1 MSHIEG
7 LISHHCPDG
16 VEFIALQ
23 ELFNTRNGYTPSRK
37 NPAYWENGTIPWF
50 RLADIRGGDRILT
63 EAIENVSPSA
73 VKKSGLFPAGTIII
87 STLATIGE
95 HALMEVPGL
104 CNQQLTALTL
114 REKYADLFNIKFL
127 FYYTFLLAD
136 WCKKNTMNSSF
147 ASVDMK
153 QFKRFKF
160 PVPPLE
166 VQDEIVR
173 VLDSFTNLEAN
184 LQTELE
190 ARRQQYE
197 YYRASLF
204 DSAKLRSTSTE
215 LALGELGTWSG
226 GGTPSKSVSSYWTE
240 GYLWVS
246 PKDMKQTYI
255 FQTEDQI
262 SEEAVKSRG
271 LRIYPPE
278 TILLVARSGI
288 LKHSLPVG
296 ILEKQATVNQDI
308 KALRVNNS
316 VTSKYALYTLQN
328 YSQDILRK
336 CHKAGGSVDSLD
348 MKKLLAFQ
356 IPVPPL
362 AEQER
367 IVGILDKFDAL
378 VNDLSSGLPAE
389 IEARRKQYEYY
400 RDQLLTFTPVK

>member
-1 MSHIEG
+1 MSHIDDLLEFYVNNSAVEWRSLDSIASRHKGFSVTAKLINEQKSNKEG
-7 LISHHCPDG
+7 ILVFGAGSTKAYFSPNLVPENRTVKTECIIVKSRGYIDFEYCSIPCAHKSELWSYTCDSSLISTKF
-16 VEFIALQ
+16 VYYFLKTITESLQ
-23 ELFNTRNGYTPSRK
+23 RQARATSVK
-37 NPAYWENGTIPWF
+37 IPQ
-50 RLADIRGGDRILT
+50 LSVGDT
-63 EAIENVSPSA
+63 DS
-73 VKKSGLFPAGTIII
+73 
-87 STLATIGE
+87 
-95 HALMEVPGL
+95 LM
-104 CNQQLTALTL
+104 
-114 REKYADLFNIKFL
+114 I
-127 FYYTFLLAD
+127 
-136 WCKKNTMNSSF
+136 
-147 ASVDMK
+147 
-153 QFKRFKF
+153 

-166 VQDEIVR
+166 VQAEIVR
-173 VLDSFTNLEAN
+173 ILDSFTELEAN

-190 ARRQQYE
+190 ARRKQYE

-400 RDQLLTFTPVK
+400 RDQLLTFTPAN

>member
-1 MSHIEG
+1 MSHIAD
-7 LISHHCPDG
+7 LISHHCPNG
-16 VEFIALQ
+16 VEQKLISDVATLERGKYISKKTAIPGEIPVIAGG
-23 ELFNTRNGYTPSRK
+23 RG
-37 NPAYWENGTIPWF
+37 PAYWHNEPNRTGELLTVAGSGAYAGFVQYWDSPIFLSDAFSITTNPQLKTRFLYHWLKNKQDF
-50 RLADIRGGDRILT
+50 LHSLKKGSGVAHVYPKDIAKLKI
-63 EAIENVSPSA
+63 
-73 VKKSGLFPAGTIII
+73 
-87 STLATIGE
+87 
-95 HALMEVPGL
+95 
-104 CNQQLTALTL
+104 
-114 REKYADLFNIKFL
+114 
-127 FYYTFLLAD
+127 
-136 WCKKNTMNSSF
+136 
-147 ASVDMK
+147 
-153 QFKRFKF
+153 

-166 VQDEIVR
+166 VQAEIVR
-173 VLDSFTNLEAN
+173 ILDSFTELEAN

-190 ARRQQYE
+190 ARRKQYE

-400 RDQLLTFTPVK
+400 RDQLLTFTPAK